1 MTQQQ
6 ASNHR
11 ETLTVIVNGEQRHLT
26 APASV
31 STLLET
37 LSYPR
42 QGIAVAV
49 NRQVV
54 PRSAHGE
61 YRLAEG
67 DTVDIVQAVGGG

>member
-1 MTQQQ
+1 MTQQDAYQ
-6 ASNHR
+6 PS
-11 ETLTVIVNGEQRHLT
+11 ETLAVIVNGEQRHLP

-31 STLLET
+31 STLLEA
-37 LSYPR
+37 LSFPR

-61 YRLAEG
+61 HRLAEG
-67 DTVDIVQAVGGG
+67 DTVDVVQAVGGG